1 MRWLWL
7 PMLGLVAFVTIS
19 AVVTGNYW
27 LAAVYAVVGAGLSY
41 WLSPFQGGRSVTHAD
56 VVSMPEA
63 DRPVVVY
70 WRPGCTYC
78 ARLRA
83 ALGSRGRSARWI
95 NIWQDPDAAAY
106 VRSVN
111 DGNETVPTVVIDGV
125 AHPDPDPG
133 LVRERLAA

>member
-7 PMLGLVAFVTIS
+7 PLLGLVAFSTVS
-19 AVVTGNYW
+19 AVVAGSYW
-27 LAAVYAVVGAGLSY
+27 VAVLYAVVGGGLCY

-56 VVSMPEA
+56 VAAMPEV
-63 DRPVVVY
+63 DVPVVVY
-70 WRPGCTYC
+70 WRPGCPYC
-78 ARLRA
+78 ARLRT
-83 ALGSRGRSARWI
+83 ALGGRASRAQWV

-125 AHPDPDPG
+125 AHTNPDPG